1 MDYKLLIPKGIYQD
15 QIITGQGQ
23 VTDLGWKSN
32 IIVDRCRQLLASF
45 MKGGP
50 SSGIQLL
57 KVGIGMQ
64 SWDEETPDPPTRE
77 IQQLTDPSPVDI
89 PINTNQIVYLDAAGD
104 PTEDPTNRLSIAVTL
119 ESGTP
124 PIANGE
130 TSYPL
135 REFGLFG
142 IYDGGGFMIDY
153 VRHPVIHKQA
163 DDTITRTIRLIF

>member
-1 MDYKLLIPKGIYQD
+1 ME
-15 QIITGQGQ
+15 
-23 VTDLGWKSN
+23 
-32 IIVDRCRQLLASF
+32 
-45 MKGGP
+45 
-50 SSGIQLL
+50 
-57 KVGIGMQ
+57 
-64 SWDEETPDPPTRE
+64 SWDEEPPNPPTRE

-104 PTEDPTNRLSIAVTL
+104 PTEDPTNRLSIVVTL

-124 PIANGE
+124 PIAIDE
-130 TSYPL
+130 SSYPL

-142 IYDGGGFMIDY
+142 IYDGGEFMIDY

>member
-1 MDYKLLIPKGIYQD
+1 MDFKLSIPNGIYHD

-23 VTDLGWKSN
+23 VIDLGWKSN

-45 MKGGP
+45 MKGDP

-57 KVGIGMQ
+57 KVGIGME
-64 SWDEETPDPPTRE
+64 SWDEDPPGPPTRT
-77 IQQLTDPSPVDI
+77 IQQLTDPSPADI
-89 PINTNQIVYLDAAGD
+89 SINSDQIVYLNAAGD

-142 IYDGGGFMIDY
+142 IYDGDEFMIDY